1 MIRKRTR
8 NNVAVRDG
16 RHPNIGHSTKI
27 NTGGNG
33 AIRSGPSEGRRIG
46 VHIPP
51 DINYTA
57 SFKKSSK
64 ADRALTAIIKGIRA
78 TVTLRPVKHGIKDTH
93 KKSGDRGID
102 LVRNIKELAMVR
114 VTVRGIE
121 TTNTKRLMAEGK
133 FTLKIVT
140 TSVGPR
146 INKRERGTIQNNAT
160 SRMIGTRGQTQ
171 QKPRGRKP
179 QCTISLGDLMC
190 LLQTNDVNSNRQRR

>member
-1 MIRKRTR
+1 MLVNDCLTR
-8 NNVAVRDG
+8 IAKQLIQKQGIIKFPHSGTERE
-16 RHPNIGHSTKI
+16 NIGCIKNQRNRIVITKSARR
-27 NTGGNG
+27 NFTKRHLRRNLTGNDT
-33 AIRSGPSEGRRIG
+33 E
-46 VHIPP
+46 
-51 DINYTA
+51 
-57 SFKKSSK
+57 SK
-64 ADRALTAIIKGIRA
+64 RLPIEKQR
-78 TVTLRPVKHGIKDTH
+78 
-93 KKSGDRGID
+93 DRGID

-133 FTLKIVT
+133 FTLKIAT
-140 TSVGPR
+140 TSVGPQ
-146 INKRERGTIQNNAT
+146 INKRQRGTIQNNAT